1 MSSTQVRAI
10 AEDVMDRDK
19 PRTEADIQA
28 GVRDLLLNGG
38 LDLAAQDVQVQL
50 ESQVGDLRRIDVEA
64 GCTVIEV
71 KKDLRLGK
79 VLDEAITQLAGYVQH
94 RSDTFQQRYVGILTD
109 GADWRLFHLQPDNT
123 LQQVSVFLLQNAEE
137 DTDRLLVWL
146 GAVMAT
152 EKDLSPSPR
161 EVDRRLGSES
171 PGFRLDMATLS
182 DLWEASKDLPEIV
195 LKRQLWARLLTT
207 ALGAAFEDDDQ
218 LFLNHTYLV
227 VTAEIIAHRVLGI
240 PTEGIAPLDL
250 VSGRKFREA
259 GVHGVVE
266 ADFFDWVAEVPGG
279 DRFVRD
285 LVRRLSRFDWSKVE
299 HDVLKHLYESV
310 IAAEVRKKLGEYYT
324 PDWLADAMVA
334 EVVEDPLEQRVL
346 DPACGSGTFLFHAVR
361 RYLDAADA
369 HGQENATAINGLVRH
384 VFGLDLHPVAVAL
397 ARTTYLLAIGPDRL
411 HDDRPIFAVP
421 VWLGDSL
428 QWQLDHD
435 IFDPDGIAIQTDDGA
450 GLFAERLRYPEAT
463 LADADTFDD
472 LVKVLSDKATSRTP
486 GSTKPKIAGLLK
498 TRGITGKDADTLNA
512 TFSLLCELH
521 DNHRDHIW
529 AYYVRNLTRPLWLTR
544 KDGKVDRLVGNPPWL
559 AYRFMT
565 AAMQETFKAR
575 CKERNLWTGGR
586 VATQQDLSGY
596 FIARASEL
604 YLKTGGRF
612 AFVVPKAA
620 LTRQAFEGFRA
631 GNYGPN
637 HLAFHVPWDL
647 EKVRPPIFPVPS
659 GVVLGH
665 SGETGAM
672 PGDAKTWSGSL
683 PSGKGHSLTEAEEYL
698 SIADGTL
705 MAMASDD
712 VAASPYGTRFMQ
724 GATVV
729 PRVLHVVQ
737 RVPAIGAL
745 GLPVGVERV
754 RSSRST
760 LEKPPWKSLP
770 DREGNV
776 EAQFIFRLQFGSS
789 TAPFLVLEPELMV
802 LPWEGKGLMHPGSDR
817 LDAFPLLQQWIAE
830 GETSW
835 VANRTDSTTQG
846 SVEWLDYQGKMTAQF
861 PLAAHRVVYSASG
874 NALTA
879 ARVNDPS
886 AVVEHGL
893 YWAACGSAG
902 EAAYLTSVLNAE
914 ETTRRVEPLQ
924 SRGLFGAR
932 HFDMYVWY
940 LPIPEF
946 ASDDP
951 LHQRLA
957 SLCAEAE
964 AIATSVDVPEGT
976 GFQQVRKLVRAALTA
991 AGTAAELDTAVAELL
1006 GT

>member
-1 MSSTQVRAI
+1 MSSTQVRTIVAGLM
-10 AEDVMDRDK
+10 ARDQ

-28 GVRDLLLNGG
+28 GVRELLLHGG

-71 KKDLRLGK
+71 KKDLRVGK
-79 VLDEAITQLAGYVQH
+79 VLEEAIVQLAGYVQH

-123 LQQVSVFLLQNAEE
+123 LQQVSAILVQEAEP
-137 DTDRLLVWL
+137 DTDKLLAWL

-195 LKRQLWARLLTT
+195 LKRRLWARLLTT
-207 ALGAAFEDDDQ
+207 ALGAAFQDDDQ

-250 VSGRKFREA
+250 VSGHKFREA

-266 ADFFDWVAEVPGG
+266 ADFFDWVAEVSGG

-324 PDWLADAMVA
+324 PDWLADAMVS
-334 EVVEDPLEQRVL
+334 EIVDDPLDQRVL

-369 HGQENATAINGLVRH
+369 HGHENATAITGVVRH

-411 HDDRPIFAVP
+411 HDDRPVFAVP

-450 GLFAERLRYPEAT
+450 GLFAERLRYPEST
-463 LADADTFDD
+463 LADADTFDE
-472 LVKVLSDKATSRTP
+472 LVKLLSDKATARVPSSPR
-486 GSTKPKIAGLLK
+486 PKIAGLLK
-498 TRGITGKDADTLNA
+498 ARGITGKDADTLIA
-512 TFSLLCELH
+512 TYSLLCELH

-544 KDGKVDRLVGNPPWL
+544 KAGQVDRLVGNPPWL
-559 AYRFMT
+559 AYRYMT
-565 AAMQETFKAR
+565 EKMQETFKAR

-596 FIARASEL
+596 FVVRGIEL

-631 GNYGPN
+631 GHYGSN
-637 HLAFHVPWDL
+637 HIAFDVPWDL

-659 GVVLGH
+659 GVVFGVA
-665 SGETGAM
+665 GETVAL
-672 PGDAKTWSGSL
+672 PESTTAWAGSL
-683 PSGKGHSLTEAEEYL
+683 PSGKGHTLTEAEEYL
-698 SIADGTL
+698 SISDGTL
-705 MAMASDD
+705 MAMDSGGS
-712 VAASPYGTRFMQ
+712 AASPYGARFAQ

-737 RVPAIGAL
+737 EVQAVGAL
-745 GLPVGVERV
+745 
-754 RSSRST
+754 
-760 LEKPPWKSLP
+760 
-770 DREGNV
+770 
-776 EAQFIFRLQFGSS
+776 
-789 TAPFLVLEPELMV
+789 
-802 LPWEGKGLMHPGSDR
+802 
-817 LDAFPLLQQWIAE
+817 
-830 GETSW
+830 
-835 VANRTDSTTQG
+835 
-846 SVEWLDYQGKMTAQF
+846 
-861 PLAAHRVVYSASG
+861 
-874 NALTA
+874 
-879 ARVNDPS
+879 
-886 AVVEHGL
+886 
-893 YWAACGSAG
+893 
-902 EAAYLTSVLNAE
+902 
-914 ETTRRVEPLQ
+914 
-924 SRGLFGAR
+924 
-932 HFDMYVWY
+932 
-940 LPIPEF
+940 
-946 ASDDP
+946 
-951 LHQRLA
+951 
-957 SLCAEAE
+957 
-964 AIATSVDVPEGT
+964 
-976 GFQQVRKLVRAALTA
+976 
-991 AGTAAELDTAVAELL
+991 
-1006 GT
+1006 